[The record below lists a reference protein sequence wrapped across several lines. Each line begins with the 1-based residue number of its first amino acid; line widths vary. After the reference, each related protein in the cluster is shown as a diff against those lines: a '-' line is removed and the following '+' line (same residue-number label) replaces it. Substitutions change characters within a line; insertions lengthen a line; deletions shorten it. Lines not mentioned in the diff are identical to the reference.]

1 VEPKDSSDDL
11 RVGRRL
17 NWTTIG
23 LIGALV
29 LLVVLIAYLAIG
41 GNPDEDKLTRNQLS
55 QNQSEASAPS
65 PEKLCASHQTYDL
78 IRRELF
84 RRAAELRGRDQA
96 AYDSLSGYA
105 LLRMEN
111 PVMESEDAQT
121 GAVNCAASMAL
132 DLPPGV
138 AAVGGRKTLRSD
150 IDYTVQQAADGSGT
164 VVELRNADSII
175 SQLATLSRIGNY
187 SGVPSTMD
195 VANQVASNEP
205 TLTMPA
211 TPQEPAKGAAPPQNQ
226 AAEQGPSF
234 SCARPK
240 SRAEAAICGDEGLS
254 SLDRDVAWQFGRALA
269 DATPEQRGQLESS
282 RNRFLAYRDRCPDR
296 RCMAQAYIGRLRE
309 IRDIVKGRWQPPQ

>member
-1 VEPKDSSDDL
+1 MQPKHSSDDH
-11 RVGRRL
+11 RTVRRP

-29 LLVVLIAYLAIG
+29 VLVLLIAFLAVG
-41 GNPDEDKLTRNQLS
+41 GNPDQDKLTRNQLS
-55 QNQSEASAPS
+55 ENLAEASAPS
-65 PEKLCASHQTYDL
+65 PEKLCSSKQTYDL

-96 AYDSLSGYA
+96 AYESLSGYA

-111 PVMESEDAQT
+111 PVMESQNAQT

-150 IDYTVQQAADGSGT
+150 IDYSVQQAADESGT

-187 SGVPSTMD
+187 SGAPSTMD

-211 TPQEPAKGAAPPQNQ
+211 APSGPQQSPATPQDQPEH
-226 AAEQGPSF
+226 GPSF
-234 SCARPK
+234 SCAHPK
-240 SRAEAAICGDEGLS
+240 SRAETAICGDEGLS
-254 SLDRDVAWQFGRALA
+254 SLDRDVAWQFGRAMA
-269 DATPEQRGQLESS
+269 DATPLQRAQLQSS
-282 RNRFLAYRDRCPDR
+282 RNRFLAYRERCPDR

>member
-1 VEPKDSSDDL
+1 MEPKESADE
-11 RVGRRL
+11 RENARRL
-17 NWTTIG
+17 NSTTIG

-29 LLVVLIAYLAIG
+29 VLVALIAYLAIG
-41 GNPDEDKLTRNQLS
+41 GNPDQDKLTRNQLS
-55 QNQSEASAPS
+55 ENMAEANASS
-65 PEKLCASHQTYDL
+65 PEKLCSSRQTYDL

-84 RRAAELRGRDQA
+84 RRAAELRGRDEA
-96 AYDSLSGYA
+96 AYESLSGYA

-121 GAVNCAASMAL
+121 GAVNCAATMAL
-132 DLPPGV
+132 DLPPGI

-150 IDYTVQQAADGSGT
+150 IDYTLQQAADGGGT

-175 SQLATLSRIGNY
+175 TQLATLSRIGNY
-187 SGVPSTMD
+187 SGAPSTMD
-195 VANQVASNEP
+195 VANQVASDEP

-211 TPQEPAKGAAPPQNQ
+211 APSGPQQPPATPQDQ
-226 AAEQGPSF
+226 AEHGPSF
-234 SCARPK
+234 SCAHPK

-254 SLDRDVAWQFGRALA
+254 SLDRDVAWQLGRAMA
-269 DATPEQRGQLESS
+269 DATPLQRAQLQSS

>member
-1 VEPKDSSDDL
+1 MEPKGSSDDH
-11 RVGRRL
+11 RAARRP

-23 LIGALV
+23 LIGAVVVLV
-29 LLVVLIAYLAIG
+29 LLIVFLAVG
-41 GNPDEDKLTRNQLS
+41 GNPDQDKLTRNQLS
-55 QNQSEASAPS
+55 ENMAEANAPA
-65 PEKLCASHQTYDL
+65 PEKLCSSKQTYDL

-96 AYDSLSGYA
+96 AYDKLSNYA

-138 AAVGGRKTLRSD
+138 AAVGGRRTLRSD
-150 IDYTVQQAADGSGT
+150 IDYTIRQAADESGS

-175 SQLATLSRIGNY
+175 TQLATLSRVANY
-187 SGVPSTMD
+187 SGAPSTMD
-195 VANQVASNEP
+195 VANQVVSNGP
-205 TLTMPA
+205 TLSMPA
-211 TPQEPAKGAAPPQNQ
+211 APQGASPQESAPPENPV
-226 AAEQGPSF
+226 EHGPSF
-234 SCARPK
+234 SCTHPK
-240 SRAEAAICGDEGLS
+240 SRAEAAICGDVGLS
-254 SLDRDVAWQFGRALA
+254 SLDRDVAWQFGRAMA
-269 DATPEQRGQLESS
+269 DATPLQRAQLQNS

-309 IRDIVKGRWQPPQ
+309 IRDIVKGRWQPPE